1 VLSFWHKYDLESG
14 YDRGYIEVS
23 TDGGSNWAAL
33 TNYTGTNTAWTQV
46 ELSLTA
52 YKGQNVL
59 IRFRLY
65 TDSSV
70 TRDGWYI
77 DDVTVGQSAT
87 GTKTLAKSAIDTL
100 YARGS
105 TSIGGGLQ
113 RGQEQLSTLGSSSHP
128 WAIVLLTDGLENTA
142 PWVAG
147 VLPTIKASKTVVHT
161 VGLGSDADQ
170 ALLMDIASQTG
181 GTYNFAPTSDQL
193 SGIYNTIAGT
203 VTNRQTLL
211 VSTGTAQQGVTD
223 QKDVIVDSTVS
234 EATFSIIWSNSSSTI
249 DLALRKPNGTLID
262 PASAASDPNIE
273 YVAGAT
279 YKYYRIKTPTLVAG
293 VWQLRIT
300 GGSVSAASGKGRI
313 ASPLGEAYTA
323 RVTGQANLTM
333 RFNLGGNNYLTTQP
347 LKFIVTL
354 SDDQPIRGATVSVS
368 VQPPS
373 QAAQAIRLSKWI
385 SVNGDT
391 VPDPENVA
399 KAKATY
405 KQPSAMVSLYDDGLH
420 GDGAANDGVYANTY
434 IGTSVAGTYAF
445 SAYAT
450 GTSSIGGTFTR
461 QLDLSTYI
469 APNPVPNSSIF
480 MPLVTR

>member
-1 VLSFWHKYDLESG
+1 
-14 YDRGYIEVS
+14 
-23 TDGGSNWAAL
+23 
-33 TNYTGTNTAWTQV
+33 
-46 ELSLTA
+46 
-52 YKGQNVL
+52 
-59 IRFRLY
+59 
-65 TDSSV
+65 
-70 TRDGWYI
+70 
-77 DDVTVGQSAT
+77 
-87 GTKTLAKSAIDTL
+87 
-100 YARGS
+100 
-105 TSIGGGLQ
+105 
-113 RGQEQLSTLGSSSHP
+113 
-128 WAIVLLTDGLENTA
+128 
-142 PWVAG
+142 
-147 VLPTIKASKTVVHT
+147 
-161 VGLGSDADQ
+161 
-170 ALLMDIASQTG
+170 
-181 GTYNFAPTSDQL
+181 
-193 SGIYNTIAGT
+193 
-203 VTNRQTLL
+203 
-211 VSTGTAQQGVTD
+211 
-223 QKDVIVDSTVS
+223 
-234 EATFSIIWSNSSSTI
+234 
-249 DLALRKPNGTLID
+249 
-262 PASAASDPNIE
+262 
-273 YVAGAT
+273 
-279 YKYYRIKTPTLVAG
+279 
-293 VWQLRIT
+293 
-300 GGSVSAASGKGRI
+300 
-313 ASPLGEAYTA
+313 
-323 RVTGQANLTM
+323 M